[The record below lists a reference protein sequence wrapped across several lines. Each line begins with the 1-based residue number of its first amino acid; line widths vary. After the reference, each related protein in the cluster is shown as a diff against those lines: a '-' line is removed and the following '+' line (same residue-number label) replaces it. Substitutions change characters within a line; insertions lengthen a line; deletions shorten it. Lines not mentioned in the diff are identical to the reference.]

1 MNHPVFVNGAQV
13 VYENVLMTV
22 TRLPGDW
29 VSLTAKKLNIKPIS
43 LSIQDAIGRL
53 HQSIFP
59 ANHKQE
65 VSYKLELSESDVV
78 EIQRKQVYVDELL
91 YRSKTG
97 GPGGT
102 KLRKEV
108 IQYVRS
114 QYPEDELGASP
125 AALARWLNAYQN
137 HPHGLASTLRRPS
150 KTRASRF
157 SDEERAYAI
166 EKMEQYLFVEQ
177 RPTLQEVF
185 DNYVDDLKEE
195 YGEDANYPCYK
206 TFSEWVGKYINPYD
220 LLKTQF
226 GKRHFDNETRI
237 ALKRYAPKKILDR
250 VEADAVSLA
259 VGLIDD
265 QGHFLGRVTLFTVI
279 DCYSRAVLGVQ
290 VSIGSG
296 ELESSVIDSLKHAI
310 SYKDPDSYSAQA
322 INDWPMFGAPIRI
335 VVDGGPAY
343 KGMRTQAFIQETTGQ
358 SQIVQAY
365 QGRKKPFVESFN
377 NTLRRTFAKSLP
389 GYLGKQ
395 EDQKKLDMSIEE
407 AACMTLEQFY
417 DALTHWII
425 DEYHQAPH
433 SGLGCNMTPHKKWVE
448 NAKKYP
454 PAYPS
459 NYEQIRYRRGDVK
472 RCKIAGKNGHLGI
485 TLNYIRYND
494 NGNLQAINMKMQAMG
509 EEPYVTCEYSPNDIS
524 SITVIDPFTE
534 ESIEIVTYDEFVL
547 DGITTLA
554 QYQAVNPPM
563 KKDKGYGRPR
573 TARKNKSIAAAKKV
587 GDKKKRDLKGKKS
600 TPANTEGI
608 RENMDQFRA
617 PPAPDVPSV
626 KTEKP
631 DEPVTESHSDD
642 DDDILKSKKVLDY
655 V

>member
-1 MNHPVFVNGAQV
+1 MNHPVFVDGAQV

-22 TRLPGDW
+22 TRLPNDW
-29 VSLTAKKLNIKPIS
+29 VSFTAKKLGGVKPIC

-102 KLRKEV
+102 KLRQEV

-125 AALARWLNAYQN
+125 AALARWLHAYQN

-157 SDEERAYAI
+157 SDDERAYAI

-237 ALKRYAPKKILDR
+237 ALKRYAPKKILER

-259 VGLIDD
+259 VGIIDD
-265 QGHFLGRVTLFTVI
+265 DRNYLGRVTLFTVI

-290 VSIGSG
+290 VQIGAG
-296 ELESSVIDSLKHAI
+296 ERESSVIDSLKHAI
-310 SYKDPDSYSAQA
+310 SYKEPDSYSDEA
-322 INDWPMFGAPIRI
+322 INDWPMFGAPVRI
-335 VVDGGPAY
+335 VVDGGSAY
-343 KGMRTQAFIQETTGQ
+343 KGKRTQAFIQETTGQ
-358 SQIVQAY
+358 GQIVQAY

-395 EDQKKLDMSIEE
+395 EDQKKLDVSIEDR
-407 AACMTLEQFY
+407 ACITLDQFY
-417 DALTHWII
+417 DVLTHWII

-433 SGLGCNMTPHKKWVE
+433 SGIAGETPYKKWVE

-454 PAYPS
+454 PEYPS
-459 NYEQIRYRRGDVK
+459 NYEQIRYRRGDAK
-472 RCKIAGKNGHLGI
+472 RCKISGKNGHLGI
-485 TLNYIRYND
+485 TLNHLRYND
-494 NGNLQAINMKMQAMG
+494 NGFLQAICMKLEHMG

-534 ESIEIVTYDEFVL
+534 ESFEIYTYDELVL
-547 DGITTLA
+547 GGITTLA
-554 QYQAVNPPM
+554 EYLAAKPPM
-563 KKDKGYGRPR
+563 KKDKGYGRRR
-573 TARKNKSIAAAKKV
+573 TSRNSKTLADVNKAS
-587 GDKKKRDLKGKKS
+587 DKKKRALKGKKS

-608 RENMDQFRA
+608 RENMDEFRA
-617 PPAPDVPSV
+617 PPAPDVPPV

-642 DDDILKSKKVLDY
+642 DDEILKSIKVLDY